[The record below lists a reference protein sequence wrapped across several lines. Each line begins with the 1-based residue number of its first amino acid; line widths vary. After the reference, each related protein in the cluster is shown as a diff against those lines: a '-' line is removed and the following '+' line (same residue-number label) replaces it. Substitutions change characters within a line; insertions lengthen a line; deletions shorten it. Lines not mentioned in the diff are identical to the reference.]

1 MAAKKNQRTFKAL
14 KKAEVKAI
22 KSGAKAAKDPMT
34 MSKAA
39 RNSGQLAKEFN
50 QGYISGKQDMA
61 KFKRAAAKKKAT
73 TEASKSV
80 NAKFTGMGARDAAA
94 KKERIVERPG
104 PIGRAYD
111 KGQREYKRD
120 AATANRAKKKSK

>member
-1 MAAKKNQRTFKAL
+1 MAAAKKKAATPL
-14 KKAEVKAI
+14 RKAEVKAI

-39 RNSGQLAKEFN
+39 RNSGQLAREFN

-104 PIGRAYD
+104 PIGSAYD

-120 AATANRAKKKSK
+120 AATASRSKKKSK